1 MTRDTKDGYDLI
13 VLGAGAAGMTAAI
26 TGAALGLDVLLLE
39 SSPYAGGTSAFS
51 AGSVWIP
58 NSSLASGSGDDPQKA
73 AIYLH
78 ATVGNRVPEDVTSA
92 FLSHGPEMVDFLQ
105 KLGATDLVAYP
116 YHPDYL
122 ADAPGATTHG
132 RVLGPRPFDA
142 GVLGKS
148 LTQLRPPLPEFTL
161 FGGMMVDRVDIGHL
175 LAAHRSLKSLG
186 HAASIVLRYGL
197 DRVVHGRGTRLVMG
211 SALAGRLLATL
222 LRLGVEMRTGAE
234 VTDLVIENGQ
244 VTGVVLGGD
253 TIAARKGVVIATGG
267 FPHHRG
273 LREALYPKPVAQ
285 YSAAPGD
292 NRGGGIDLARAA
304 GGSLSEGHANAA
316 FWAPS
321 SVRTRR
327 DGSTAVFPHFFLDR
341 AKPGIIA
348 VDKNGRRFVDESTS
362 YQRFV
367 EGMYSARAMPCWFIC
382 NGRFV
387 RKYGLGMIR
396 PRTSN
401 LKPFLDEG
409 YVFQAPTIAELA
421 EKIGVDPAGLA
432 ASVKANDEY
441 ARTGVDRDFG
451 RGGNAYSRNL
461 GDAAHGPNPC
471 LGPIGEGPYCA
482 LPIHPA
488 DIGTSIGLR
497 ADGSGRVLDES
508 GQPID
513 GLYAAGNDMS
523 SVMGGVYPGPG
534 VTLGPALTFGYIA
547 ARHAA
552 DRRAHTS

>member
-1 MTRDTKDGYDLI
+1 MTLATKDAYQLI

-39 SSPYAGGTSAFS
+39 SSPYAGGTTAFS

-58 NSSLASGSGDDPQKA
+58 NSSLAKQSGDDPQKA
-73 AIYLH
+73 ATYMH
-78 ATVGNRVPEDVTSA
+78 ATVGNRAPEKLTSA
-92 FLSHGPEMVDFLQ
+92 FLSHGPEAVDFLQ
-105 KLGATDLVAYP
+105 RLGATDLVAYP

-122 ADAPGATTHG
+122 AEAPGATTHG

-148 LTQLRPPLPEFTL
+148 LTRLRPPLPEFTL

-175 LAAHRSLKSLG
+175 LAAHRSLNSLS
-186 HAASIVLRYGL
+186 HAVSLVLRYGR
-197 DRVVHGRGTRLVMG
+197 DRVFHGRGTRLVMG
-211 SALAGRLLATL
+211 NALAGRMLATL
-222 LRLGVEMRTGAE
+222 LRLGVEMRTEAN
-234 VTDLVIENGQ
+234 VTDLVIEQGE
-244 VTGVVLGGD
+244 VRGVVLDGKP
-253 TIAARKGVVIATGG
+253 IAARNGVVIATGG
-267 FPHHRG
+267 FPHHSA

-285 YSAAPGD
+285 YSAVPGD

-327 DGSTAVFPHFFLDR
+327 DGSVAVFPHFFLDR

-348 VDKNGRRFVDESTS
+348 VNQQGRRFVDESTC

-367 EGMYSARAMPCWFIC
+367 EGMYSAQAIPCWLVC
-382 NGRFV
+382 NIRFV

-396 PRTSN
+396 PRTAN
-401 LKPFLDEG
+401 LKPFLDDG
-409 YVFQAPTIAELA
+409 YVFQAPTLAELA
-421 EKIGVDPAGLA
+421 GKIGVDPAGLA
-432 ASVKANDEY
+432 ASVKANDAY

-461 GDAAHGPNPC
+461 GDASHGPNPC

-497 ADGSGRVLDES
+497 TDEFSRVQDAS

-513 GLYAAGNDMS
+513 RLYAAGNDMS

-552 DRRAHTS
+552 DRNAQAS

>member
-1 MTRDTKDGYDLI
+1 MTRDGKSGYDLI

-26 TGAALGLDVLLLE
+26 TGAALGLEVLLLE
-39 SSPYAGGTSAFS
+39 SSRYAGGTTAFS

-58 NSSLASGSGDDPQKA
+58 NSSLAGASGDDPENA
-73 AIYLH
+73 AIYMR
-78 ATVGNRVPEDVTSA
+78 ATVGNRAPEEITSA
-92 FLSHGPEMVDFLQ
+92 FLSNGPEMVDFLQ
-105 KLGATDLVAYP
+105 KVGATDFVAYP

-132 RVLGPRPFDA
+132 RVLGPRAFDA
-142 GVLGKS
+142 RVLGGS
-148 LTQLRPPLPEFTL
+148 LAKLRPPLPEFTL
-161 FGGMMVDRVDIGHL
+161 FGGMMVDRTDIGHL
-175 LAAHRSLKSLG
+175 LAAHRSLKSLW
-186 HAASIVLRYGL
+186 HAAAITLRYGR
-197 DRVVHGRGTRLVMG
+197 DRIARGRGTRLVMG

-222 LRLGVEMRTGAE
+222 LRLGVELRTEAE
-234 VTDLVIENGQ
+234 VSDLLIEAGAIR
-244 VTGVVLGGD
+244 GVVLGGKA
-253 TIAARKGVVIATGG
+253 IAARKGVVIATGG
-267 FPHHRG
+267 FPHHKG

-285 YSAAPGD
+285 YSAAPAD
-292 NRGGGIDLARAA
+292 NRGGGIDLALAA

-321 SVRTRR
+321 SVRTRK

-348 VDKNGRRFVDESTS
+348 VNRDGRRFVDESTS

-367 EGMYSARAMPCWFIC
+367 EGMYSAQAIPCWLVC
-382 NGRFV
+382 NGGFV

-396 PRTSN
+396 PRTVN

-409 YVFQAPTIAELA
+409 YIVEGRTIADLA
-421 EKIGVDPAGLA
+421 KKIGVDPAGLA
-432 ASVKANDEY
+432 ASVKANDDY
-441 ARTGVDRDFG
+441 AQTGVDLEFS

-471 LGPIGEGPYCA
+471 LGPIGDGPYYA
-482 LPIHPA
+482 LAIHPA
-488 DIGTSIGLR
+488 DIGTSVGLR
-497 ADGSGRVLDES
+497 TDGSARVLDNG
-508 GQPID
+508 GQPIE

-534 VTLGPALTFGYIA
+534 VTLGPAMTFGYIA
-547 ARHAA
+547 ARNAA
-552 DRRAHTS
+552 DRSGEGV